1 MAAALPRPAS
11 GEFLVREL
19 WLVLRKWSRWP
30 NLSQN
35 MDLDTTMEPTQ
46 KSVGITTDTEPSET
60 EKLKEQLQLEH
71 DMYLR
76 ALADFDNYRRR
87 TERERTSAA
96 RTGKREVLFQLLEV
110 LDGFDRAL
118 QQTGDASSSLSE
130 GMQMIHRKLLALLEK
145 QGVTPL
151 RSVGETFNPELHE
164 AVGSVESEEH
174 ESGAVIDEVQRGY
187 RWEDEVL
194 RPARVRVVR

>member
-1 MAAALPRPAS
+1 
-11 GEFLVREL
+11 
-19 WLVLRKWSRWP
+19 
-30 NLSQN
+30 
-35 MDLDTTMEPTQ
+35 MEPTQ
-46 KSVGITTDTEPSET
+46 KSVSITTDTEPSET

-71 DMYLR
+71 EMYLR

-96 RTGKREVLFQLLEV
+96 HTGKREVLLQLLEV
-110 LDGFDRAL
+110 LDGFDRAV
-118 QQTGDASSSLSE
+118 QQTGDASSSSLSE
-130 GMQMIHRKLLALLEK
+130 GIQMIHRKLLALLQK

-164 AVGSVESEEH
+164 AIGSVESEEH